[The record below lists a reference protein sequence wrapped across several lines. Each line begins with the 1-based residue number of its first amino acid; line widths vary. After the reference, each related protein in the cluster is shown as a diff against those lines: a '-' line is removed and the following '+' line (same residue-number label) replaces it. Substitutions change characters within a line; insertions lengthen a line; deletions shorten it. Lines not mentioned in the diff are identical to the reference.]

1 MVALIIFYPFHDSAN
16 EGVTQPESFLEM
28 SLLDN
33 ISHFCLP
40 PPDVTVTQ
48 VRVGVVENFW
58 KTNPAV
64 NFLES
69 KVLSKK
75 LVHLSKHRLDL
86 KEEMI
91 NSS

>member
-1 MVALIIFYPFHDSAN
+1 MIALIIFYPLHDRVN

-28 SLLDN
+28 SLLGN

-40 PPDVTVTQ
+40 PTDVTVTQ
-48 VRVGVVENFW
+48 VRVGVMEDFR

-64 NFLES
+64 YILES

-75 LVHLSKHRLDL
+75 LIHLSKHRLDL
-86 KEEMI
+86 RGEIK
-91 NSS
+91 S